1 MKTWEWMCKF
11 SGEVSPLRYLQV
23 NRKHLGISHVPSNA
37 MDHSLQV
44 DLQCLRGGKGLP
56 DPARVALKKP
66 TNGPTNRQPSENLK
80 RCSITIFLL
89 EYPCR
94 CAKQKPWFLSKK
106 KHGKRP
112 LPGRP
117 LWPQERGRRPW
128 RGEFSS
134 WEQATVMQ
142 SHIKMSQTQHVT
154 LLSNAVQRG
163 LLIDHWQV
171 SFKWIR

>member
-1 MKTWEWMCKF
+1 MCRAGYRKKCSKF

-80 RCSITIFLL
+80 RCRTIFLL

-106 KHGKRP
+106 NMEKASAREAVMASRARTKALTRRIFVMGTSHGH
-112 LPGRP
+112 
-117 LWPQERGRRPW
+117 
-128 RGEFSS
+128 
-134 WEQATVMQ
+134 AIA
-142 SHIKMSQTQHVT
+142 HQH
-154 LLSNAVQRG
+154 AVHRG
-163 LLIDHWQV
+163 LLVDHWQV

>member
-106 KHGKRP
+106 NMEKGLCQGGRYGLKSEDEGLDEANFRHGNKPRSCNRTSRWVKHSMWHSCP
-112 LPGRP
+112 MPFNAAFWLTTGR
-117 LWPQERGRRPW
+117 
-128 RGEFSS
+128 
-134 WEQATVMQ
+134 
-142 SHIKMSQTQHVT
+142 
-154 LLSNAVQRG
+154 
-163 LLIDHWQV
+163 
-171 SFKWIR
+171 